1 MKTMIVLGG
10 VAALALSGAAMAQTG
25 AQTNGDGQRGWRMD
39 PNARLSQTEFVD
51 RRIARLT
58 AMDANGDGV
67 VAREEML
74 AGRQARMGERRDRMF
89 ERMDADSDGAV
100 TRAEFDAAHAQRSE
114 QRAERR
120 AERGEAGHRRGG
132 RGHRGSH
139 GMGGMRLDRD
149 GQGVNIEQARQR
161 ATEQFARMDAD
172 GDGFVTGAE
181 MRAQNEARRA
191 ERQARRAERR
201 APAAE

>member
-1 MKTMIVLGG
+1 MKKMILLGG
-10 VAALALSGAAMAQTG
+10 VAALALSGAAIAQT
-25 AQTNGDGQRGWRMD
+25 GDGQRGWRMD
-39 PNARLSQTEFVD
+39 PDARVSQAEFVD
-51 RRIARLT
+51 QRVARLT

-67 VAREEML
+67 VSREEMQ
-74 AGRQARMGERRDRMF
+74 AQRQARMGERRDGMF
-89 ERMDADSDGAV
+89 ERMDADGDGSV
-100 TRAEFDAAHAQRSE
+100 TRAEYDAAHAQRSE

-120 AERGEAGHRRGG
+120 GARGEAGHRRGG
-132 RGHRGSH
+132 RGHGGGH
-139 GMGGMRLDRD
+139 GMGMRLDRD

-181 MRAQNEARRA
+181 MRAHHEARRA

-201 APAAE
+201 APAAD

>member
-1 MKTMIVLGG
+1 MKKMIVLGG
-10 VAALALSGAAMAQTG
+10 VAVLAMSGAALAQTDS
-25 AQTNGDGQRGWRMD
+25 DGQRGWRMD

-67 VAREEML
+67 VAREEMQ
-74 AGRQARMGERRDRMF
+74 AQRQARMAERRSQMF
-89 ERMDADSDGAV
+89 ERMDADSDGSI
-100 TRAEFDAAHAQRSE
+100 TRAEYDAAHAQRME
-114 QRAERR
+114 QR
-120 AERGEAGHRRGG
+120 AERGEAGERRGG
-132 RGHRGSH
+132 RGHRGAH
-139 GMGGMRLDRD
+139 RMGMRLDRD

-181 MRAQNEARRA
+181 MRAQHEARRA

-201 APAAE
+201 AQAAE